1 MINKP
6 IQEMTLKELK
16 MESKIMADILNKRLR
31 RLEEQNLASSS
42 MFYEYTT
49 NYARQ
54 HKQFIDY
61 TKQGK
66 VKYSTGFG
74 KYNRGEM
81 ISIYKAM
88 RKATSASTSTVTG
101 TKKALK
107 KKELA
112 IRAYLKDNGFD
123 EHIFLEVSDINELFK
138 TARETGF
145 LNTYGSDTVM
155 KMANSGKSLQTL
167 QDRIKKINDV
177 SNRLSKKQ
185 LPNASVVKSMSM
197 SDRDFDKWL
206 DNEETKSFTRAVRAT
221 NKRLLQT
228 DEEREFE
235 TISRNTARKART
247 VTKQENEIANI
258 SKALNNNLRGKKK
271 KK

>member
-6 IQEMTLKELK
+6 IKEMTLKELK

-31 RLEEQNLASSS
+31 RLEEQGFASSS
-42 MFYEYTT
+42 VFYEYTRK
-49 NYARQ
+49 YARQ
-54 HKQFIDY
+54 HKEHIDY

-81 ISIYKAM
+81 ITIYKAM
-88 RKATSASTSTVTG
+88 KKAINASTSTVTG

-112 IRAYLKDNGFD
+112 LRAYLKNNGFD
-123 EHIFLEVSDINELFK
+123 EHIFLEVSDINEIFK

-155 KMANSGKSLQTL
+155 KMANTGKNAQTI
-167 QDRIKKINDV
+167 QDRINKISDV
-177 SNRLSKKQ
+177 SNLLSKKQ

-197 SDRDFDKWL
+197 SDRDFDEWL
-206 DNEETKSFTRAVRAT
+206 DSKVTNSYNRAVRAT
-221 NKRLLQT
+221 NKRILQT
-228 DEEREFE
+228 DEERELE
-235 TISRNTARKART
+235 TISRNTARTART
-247 VTKQENEIANI
+247 ITKEENEIANI